1 MAKASQKKKLLMP
14 EEKLDEALIPNTEE
28 PYSVPSNWCWTKMGV
43 VAKWG
48 SGGTPSRKNDDYYN
62 GTIPWVKTG
71 ELDDD
76 FIWETEEHISEQ
88 AIADSSA
95 KLFPINTIIIAMYGA
110 TIGKVGILGLEATTN
125 QACACGVSSAALL
138 YKYLFYYAR
147 SQKEAFIGMG
157 KGGAQPNISQE
168 IIKEHPIPL
177 PPLTE
182 QQRIVDRIESLFA
195 KLDEAKE
202 KAQAVV
208 DGFEDRKAA
217 ILHKA
222 FTGDIT
228 KKWREAQTIA
238 PSYETVT
245 IDSVCVSLK
254 YGTAKKSVDSGDVVV
269 IRMGNLQQGE
279 IDWTNLAY
287 SNDEE
292 DNIKYKLFPDD
303 VLFNRTNSPEL
314 VGKTAIYRGEYP
326 AIYAGYLIKLD
337 YDHSRVIGDY
347 LNYILNSPEAKEY
360 CSKVKS
366 DGVNQSNINA
376 KKIGAFTF
384 RLPQISEQQE
394 IVDTIKLVLEKE
406 KNAKDAALQTVD
418 YIESIKRAILAR
430 AFRGELGTND
440 PNDESALELLKK
452 VLSMEPTPQ
461 PHKKGVSIP
470 KDMAGELKT
479 NLEKQIVK
487 LFLQKS
493 TDTLAIKEIMNVSSK
508 TFEVLDALRD
518 LEKRKIVKKNHG
530 SVITY
535 TLLR

>member
-1 MAKASQKKKLLMP
+1 MARTEKKNVALTID
-14 EEKLDEALIPNTEE
+14 EKLQVAIVPDIEQPHAIPE
-28 PYSVPSNWCWTKMGV
+28 NWCWTRVGQIC
-43 VAKWG
+43 
-48 SGGTPSRKNDDYYN
+48 TLKNGRAFKPTD
-62 GTIPWVKTG
+62 WVKTG
-71 ELDDD
+71 IPIVRIQNLNDPDSEYNYFDGAVSDDNKLYGGELLFAWSGTPGTSFGAHIWQGKDAVLNQHIYRVD
-76 FIWETEEHISEQ
+76 FDE
-88 AIADSSA
+88 
-95 KLFPINTIIIAMYGA
+95 NTINKVFFMYA
-110 TIGKVGILGLEATTN
+110 INQQLEMLISVAH
-125 QACACGVSSAALL
+125 
-138 YKYLFYYAR
+138 
-147 SQKEAFIGMG
+147 
-157 KGGAQPNISQE
+157 GGAGLQHVTKGVFEST
-168 IIKEHPIPL
+168 PIPL
-177 PPLTE
+177 PPYQE

-195 KLDEAKE
+195 KLDEAQE

-394 IVDTIKLVLEKE
+394 IVDTIKL
-406 KNAKDAALQTVD
+406 
-418 YIESIKRAILAR
+418 ESVSKSI
-430 AFRGELGTND
+430 
-440 PNDESALELLKK
+440 
-452 VLSMEPTPQ
+452 TP
-461 PHKKGVSIP
+461 
-470 KDMAGELKT
+470 
-479 NLEKQIVK
+479 
-487 LFLQKS
+487 
-493 TDTLAIKEIMNVSSK
+493 
-508 TFEVLDALRD
+508 
-518 LEKRKIVKKNHG
+518 
-530 SVITY
+530 
-535 TLLR
+535 